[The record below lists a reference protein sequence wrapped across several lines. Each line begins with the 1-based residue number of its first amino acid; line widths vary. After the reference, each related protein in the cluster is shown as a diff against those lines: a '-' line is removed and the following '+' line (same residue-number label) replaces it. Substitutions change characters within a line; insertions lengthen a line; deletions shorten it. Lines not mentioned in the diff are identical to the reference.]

1 MSKIQDELTRIE
13 VYKQVLD
20 DLQSVSE
27 YCMEDSKNHLEA
39 AKNAANEFVKMED
52 TWQYET
58 YLSRM
63 NKASICKKVYDEILD
78 LALWQKK

>member
-20 DLQSVSE
+20 DLQSVTE

-39 AKNAANEFVKMED
+39 AKNAANDDMKMEK

-58 YLSRM
+58 YLAKM
-63 NKASICKKVYDEILD
+63 NKASICKQVYAEIEA
-78 LALWQKK
+78 LALRTKK